1 MLLVYQSELDLQ
13 MQLLASSIR
22 SASGGEM
29 CRMMLFEILTL
40 WHVVCQKV
48 WRRELV
54 RLQRMAP
61 KLAMLLGG
69 YELLMGRNIRWQMD
83 WPVYRI
89 CVVKRR
95 YLTLWN

>member
-1 MLLVYQSELDLQ
+1 MNRAEVDLE
-13 MQLLASSIR
+13 MAVGVG

-69 YELLMGRNIRWQMD
+69 YELLMGPKDKQPRKVWDNPEAQARLAVATD
-83 WPVYRI
+83 SADED
-89 CVVKRR
+89 
-95 YLTLWN
+95 L